1 MEYIKVPYVRLR
13 GKKYGGDLSSSDQD
27 TLQLATVN
35 FINESAS
42 ELYGGTFQELAKMYQ
57 SGEDPAEEAAYGSEI
72 GGTIDNPEK
81 ILALHKA
88 ISTVANKFGYDVPNE
103 KGLVGNVGLEL
114 YQIITQ
120 SPNSYFVTNFTDREN
135 ALTIVDKDL
144 NITSIPLPVDIGIDY
159 CVTADKNGNI
169 LIPKE
174 AYDQDLEVI

>member
-1 MEYIKVPYVRLR
+1 MKYIKVPYVRLK
-13 GKKYGGDLSSSDQD
+13 GKKYGGDLSPSDQD

-35 FINESAS
+35 FINENAS
-42 ELYGGTFQELAKMYQ
+42 EVYGGTFQELAKIYQ
-57 SGEDPAEEAAYGSEI
+57 SGEDPVEGASYAGL

-81 ILALHKA
+81 VLALHKA
-88 ISTVANKFGYDVPNE
+88 ISAVANKFGYDVPNE
-103 KGLVGNVGLEL
+103 EELVGNVGLEL
-114 YQIITQ
+114 YQIIAQ

-135 ALTIVDKDL
+135 ALLIVDKDL
-144 NITSIPLPVDIGIDY
+144 NIISIPLPVDIGIVY